1 MGEPAEES
9 EPQAA
14 AAEPHPSDALHR
26 LGTSGRT
33 RRMPFVQQLT
43 ATDCGAACLTM
54 VLAYYGKRIRLD
66 EARETA
72 GIGRDGANAQALL
85 QAGRWFG
92 LRGRGVR
99 VDIEELELLDPGAVL
114 HWQFNHFV
122 VFERLRRNAVDIVDP
137 AHGPRRVPLDEFRKA
152 FTGVALLFEPG
163 DMFEPEK
170 AAARP
175 LPRMLRELVFRT
187 GLWARIGVT
196 SLLLQLFALVLPIL
210 TGVVVDRVIPRSDWH
225 LLTVLGAGMAVM
237 IVFQFLTSMIRGHL
251 LLHMRTHLDARMTM
265 NFVEHLLA
273 LPYAFFQR
281 RSAGDLMMRMNSNAI
296 IREILTNGALS
307 TLLDG
312 GLVTLYLVIVVVASR
327 TLAAIVVAL
336 ALLQL
341 AIYFITRARQRSLM
355 SQGLATQARAQSN
368 QVEML
373 AGVETLKAMGAEQL
387 AAEHWANLFVDDL
400 NVTLRRGALDA
411 TIEAVNTAFK
421 TASPLII
428 LVWGAIAVLHGEL
441 SLGVMLS
448 LNALALGFLGPLGN
462 LVATLNKMQLL
473 GSYLER
479 IDDVLSAPREQ
490 DKPRAS
496 HTAKLRGRIVLERV
510 SFRYSPTTPMV
521 VRDVSLAVEPGQF
534 VALVGKSGS
543 GKSTIASLLLGLYAP
558 TAGRILYDGID
569 LNEIDLRAFRRQIG
583 IVTQRPYL
591 FGTTIRRNVALLD
604 PTVAM
609 PEVVEAAKKAQ
620 IHDEI
625 VMMPL
630 GYETPLLDAGA
641 SLAGGQRQR
650 LALARALVRRPAILL
665 LDEATSALDAVTER
679 AVQERLEQLQ
689 CTRIVIAHRLST
701 IMRADHIVVVDDGAI
716 VEAGTHADLLAAR
729 GAYYRLVVA
738 QLGGGK
744 QQRDDEEPTRVRG

>member
-1 MGEPAEES
+1 MSEPADDPLE
-9 EPQAA
+9 
-14 AAEPHPSDALHR
+14 R
-26 LGTSGRT
+26 LGRVKRP
-33 RRMPFVQQLT
+33 RRIPFVQQLT

-54 VLAYYGKRIRLD
+54 ILAYYGKRVRLD
-66 EARETA
+66 EAREAA
-72 GIGRDGANAQALL
+72 GVGRDGSNAQALL
-85 QAGRWFG
+85 QAGRWYG
-92 LRGRGVR
+92 LRGRGVK
-99 VDIEELELLDPGAVL
+99 VEIEELELLDPGAVL
-114 HWQFNHFV
+114 HWEFNHFV
-122 VFERLRRNAVDIVDP
+122 VFERLRRDAVEIVDP
-137 AHGPRRVPLDEFRKA
+137 AHGPRRVPMAEFRKS

-163 DMFEPEK
+163 DMFEPER

-175 LPRMLRELVFRT
+175 LPRMVRELLLRT

-196 SLLLQLFALVLPIL
+196 SLLLQLFALLLPIL

-237 IVFQFLTSMIRGHL
+237 VAFQFLSSMIRGHL
-251 LLHMRTHLDARMTM
+251 LLHLRTHLDARMTL
-265 NFVEHLLA
+265 NFLEHLLA

-281 RSAGDLMMRMNSNAI
+281 RSAGDLMMRLNSNTV
-296 IREILTNGALS
+296 IREILTGGALS
-307 TLLDG
+307 ALLDG
-312 GLVTLYLVIVVVASR
+312 SLVILYLVVILVASR
-327 TLAAIVVAL
+327 SLTLIVVILAA
-336 ALLQL
+336 LQL
-341 AIYFITRARQRSLM
+341 TIFYVTRSRQRALM
-355 SQGLATQARAQSN
+355 TEGLGTQARAQSY

-411 TIEAVNTAFK
+411 TVDSVTTAFR

-428 LVWGAIAVLHGEL
+428 LVWGAVAVLHGEL
-441 SLGVMLS
+441 SLGTMLG
-448 LNALALGFLGPLGN
+448 LNALALGFLTPVGN
-462 LVATLNKMQLL
+462 LVATLSKMQLL

-490 DKPRAS
+490 DKPPAV
-496 HTAKLRGRIVLERV
+496 HTSPLRGKIVLERV
-510 SFRYSPTTPMV
+510 SFRYSATTPVV

-543 GKSTIASLLLGLYAP
+543 GKSTIASLLLGLYQP

-569 LNEIDLRAFRRQIG
+569 LFEIDLRALRRQLG

-591 FGTTIRRNVALLD
+591 FGTTIRRNISLLD
-604 PTVAM
+604 PSVTM
-609 PEVVEAAKKAQ
+609 PAIVEAAKQAAV
-620 IHDEI
+620 HEEI
-625 VMMPL
+625 AAMPL

-650 LALARALVRRPAILL
+650 LALARALVRKPAILL

-679 AVQERLEQLQ
+679 AVQDQLQ
-689 CTRIVIAHRLST
+689 RLACTRIVIAHRLST
-701 IMRADHIVVVDDGAI
+701 VMKADLIVVIDDGAI
-716 VEAGTHADLLAAR
+716 IEQGTHVELIAKR

-738 QLGGGK
+738 QLGGK
-744 QQRDDEEPTRVRG
+744 QLEAARLDDTLRDDGDEPTKVRGGHG